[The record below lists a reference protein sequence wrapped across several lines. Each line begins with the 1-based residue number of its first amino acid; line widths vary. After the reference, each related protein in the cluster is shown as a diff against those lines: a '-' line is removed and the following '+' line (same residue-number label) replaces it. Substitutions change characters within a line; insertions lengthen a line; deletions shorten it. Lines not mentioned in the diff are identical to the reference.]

1 MADELEK
8 RLDTGMY
15 GTPRINPD
23 EQRKYLG
30 TFRERCYLSMT
41 VAEMKKKDNQDTLIS
56 ALPHF
61 QQQLVLLNGKLPE
74 SIQTTY
80 IALLTKQQMDFRVV
94 SDAQDAA
101 PDSIG
106 LLVTAKEAVN
116 ETVIDIEQKYPS
128 APVEPKT
135 EEKRKTSFWH
145 NIFH

>member
-30 TFRERCYLSMT
+30 TFRERCYLNMT

-135 EEKRKTSFWH
+135 EEKHKTSFWH

>member
-41 VAEMKKKDNQDTLIS
+41 VAEMKKKDNQEILIS
-56 ALPHF
+56 ALPNYP
-61 QQQLVLLNGKLPE
+61 QQLVLLNGKLPE
-74 SIQTTY
+74 SIQTAY
-80 IALLTKQQMDFRVV
+80 LALLTKHQMDFRVV

-106 LLVTAKEAVN
+106 LLIAAKEAVN
-116 ETVIDIEQKYPS
+116 EAEIDIEKKYPK
-128 APVEPKT
+128 APVVETKDTPK
-135 EEKRKTSFWH
+135 KSFWH

>member
-1 MADELEK
+1 
-8 RLDTGMY
+8 
-15 GTPRINPD
+15 
-23 EQRKYLG
+23 
-30 TFRERCYLSMT
+30 
-41 VAEMKKKDNQDTLIS
+41 
-56 ALPHF
+56 
-61 QQQLVLLNGKLPE
+61 
-74 SIQTTY
+74 
-80 IALLTKQQMDFRVV
+80 VV

-135 EEKRKTSFWH
+135 EEKHKTSFWH

>member
-41 VAEMKKKDNQDTLIS
+41 VAEMKKKDNQETLIS
-56 ALPHF
+56 ALPHY
-61 QQQLVLLNGKLPE
+61 QNQLVLLNGKLPE

-80 IALLTKQQMDFRVV
+80 ITLLTKQQMDFRIV
-94 SDAQDAA
+94 SDVQNAA

-106 LLVTAKEAVN
+106 LLIAAKEAVN
-116 ETVIDIEQKYPS
+116 EDVIDIEKKYPS
-128 APVEPKT
+128 ESAAPAS
-135 EEKRKTSFWH
+135 EETHKKSFWH